1 MSAIDAMILQM
12 MSMNLSNIATLY
24 IKSDDYHC
32 IIRGIR
38 KNLAIRLMRDVD
50 WTEKSRIL

>member
-32 IIRGIR
+32 IISGIR

>member
-12 MSMNLSNIATLY
+12 MSMNLSNIAFLY

-32 IIRGIR
+32 IISGIR
-38 KNLAIRLMRDVD
+38 KNLAIRLMQDV
-50 WTEKSRIL
+50 K